1 LAVKNKLVLYYRR
14 LGAYRF
20 KSRIGVCIVSRR
32 KIIIGAI
39 LLVVLTF
46 TATAGGF
53 LYLLNG
59 NSADVLSQLKFF
71 RALQIVT
78 SRYVEPVPMETL
90 MAGAV
95 KGMVNSLGDPHSIYM
110 DAKMY
115 KEFMIETEGSF
126 GGVGIVLGVKDKTL
140 TVVSPIEGTP
150 SEKAG
155 IKSGDQIAKI
165 DGADSKDMALDEAVS
180 KIRGPEGSTVT
191 LGIRRGSEPLKDY
204 VLTRSS
210 IQIKTVSGKMLPDQ
224 IGYIRISMFNENT
237 GSDFAR
243 KYQELEKEGMK
254 AVVLDLRDNPGG
266 LLQESVKVSN
276 LFVPK
281 GPVVSVVTR
290 DGQREVHS
298 STLEALK
305 YPVAVLVNGG
315 SASASEIVSGAIQDT
330 GAGTLVGTK
339 TYGKG
344 SVQTVLR
351 LDGGAIKLTIAKYLT
366 PNDRSINGIGLEPD
380 ILVEMPKDA
389 VKDVQL
395 DKAIEVV
402 KGKM

>member
-1 LAVKNKLVLYYRR
+1 MKLIGIILTKIW
-14 LGAYRF
+14 ACSPQ
-20 KSRIGVCIVSRR
+20 SRIGVCILSRR
-32 KIIIGAI
+32 KIIVGAI
-39 LLVVLTF
+39 LLVVFTF

-59 NSADVLSQLKFF
+59 NSTDVISSLKFF

-78 SRYVEPVPMETL
+78 SRYVEPVAMDTL

-126 GGVGIVLGVKDKTL
+126 GGVGIVIGAKDKLL

-150 SEKAG
+150 GEKAG

-165 DGADSKDMALDEAVS
+165 DGVDTKDMALDEAVS
-180 KIRGPEGSTVT
+180 KIRGAEGSTVT
-191 LGIRRGSEPLKDY
+191 LSIRRGSEPIKDY
-204 VLTRSS
+204 MLTRSS

-237 GSDFAR
+237 GSDLAK

-254 AVVLDLRDNPGG
+254 SVVLDLRDNPGG

-290 DGQREVHS
+290 DGQREVHL
-298 STLEALK
+298 STLEAIK

-315 SASASEIVSGAIQDT
+315 SASASEIVAGAIQDT
-330 GAGTLVGTK
+330 GSGTLVGTK

-366 PNDRSINGIGLEPD
+366 PNDRSINGIGIEPD
-380 ILVEMPKDA
+380 INVEMGKDPI
-389 VKDVQL
+389 KDIQL
-395 DKAIEVV
+395 DKAIQVV
-402 KGKM
+402 KEKM

>member
-1 LAVKNKLVLYYRR
+1 MCVL
-14 LGAYRF
+14 
-20 KSRIGVCIVSRR
+20 SRR
-32 KIIIGAI
+32 KIIFGAI
-39 LLVVLTF
+39 FLVVLTF
-46 TATAGGF
+46 ATTAGGF
-53 LYLLNG
+53 IYLING
-59 NSADVLSQLKFF
+59 NSKDIVSTLKFF
-71 RALQIVT
+71 RAVQIIT
-78 SRYVEPVPMETL
+78 SRYVEQVPMETL

-95 KGMVNSLGDPHSIYM
+95 KGMVNSLGDPHSVYM

-115 KEFMIETEGSF
+115 KDFMIETEGAF
-126 GGVGIVLGVKDKTL
+126 GGVGIVIGVKDKML

-150 SEKAG
+150 GEKAG

-165 DGADSKDMALDEAVS
+165 DGKDSKDMALDEAVG

-191 LGIRRGSEPLKDY
+191 LSIRRGNEPLKDY
-204 VLTRSS
+204 TLVRSN
-210 IQIKTVSGKMLPDQ
+210 IQIKTVSGKMLSDGM
-224 IGYIRISMFNENT
+224 GYIRISMFNENT
-237 GSDFAR
+237 GNDLVH

-254 AVVLDLRDNPGG
+254 SVILDLRDNPGG
-266 LLQESVKVSN
+266 LLQESVKVAN

-298 STLEALK
+298 STLDKVK

-330 GAGTLVGTK
+330 RAGTLIGTK

-344 SVQTVLR
+344 SVQTIMR

-366 PNDRSINGIGLEPD
+366 PNDRSINGVGLEPD
-380 ILVEMPKDA
+380 IIVEMEREA
-389 VKDVQL
+389 QKDVQL
-395 DKAIEVV
+395 DKAIQVLNE
-402 KGKM
+402 KINK

>member
-1 LAVKNKLVLYYRR
+1 M
-14 LGAYRF
+14 
-20 KSRIGVCIVSRR
+20 
-32 KIIIGAI
+32 
-39 LLVVLTF
+39 TF

-59 NSADVLSQLKFF
+59 NSTDMMSTLKFF
-71 RALQIVT
+71 RAVQIVT

-95 KGMVNSLGDPHSIYM
+95 KGMVASLGDPHSIYM

-126 GGVGIVLGVKDKTL
+126 GGVGIVLGVKDKML

-155 IKSGDQIAKI
+155 IKSGDQIVQI
-165 DGADSKDMALDEAVS
+165 DGKDSKDMALDEAVS

-204 VLTRSS
+204 MLTRSS

-237 GSDFAR
+237 GSDFTA
-243 KYQELEKEGMK
+243 KYQELEKAGMK
-254 AVVLDLRDNPGG
+254 SVILDLRDNPGG

-290 DGQREVHS
+290 DGQREVHL
-298 STLEALK
+298 STLEAVK

-330 GAGTLVGTK
+330 GSGTLIGTK

-366 PNDRSINGIGLEPD
+366 PNDRAINGIGLEPD
-380 ILVEMPKDA
+380 IKVEMEKDA

-402 KGKM
+402 TEKMK

>member
-1 LAVKNKLVLYYRR
+1 M
-14 LGAYRF
+14 
-20 KSRIGVCIVSRR
+20 CILSRR
-32 KIIIGAI
+32 KIIVGAI
-39 LLVVLTF
+39 LLVLFTF

-59 NSADVLSQLKFF
+59 NSTDVLSALKFF
-71 RALQIVT
+71 RAVQIVT
-78 SRYVEPVPMETL
+78 TRYVEPMPMETL

-126 GGVGIVLGVKDKTL
+126 GGVGIVLGVKDKIL

-165 DGADSKDMALDEAVS
+165 DGKDSKDMALDEAVS
-180 KIRGPEGSTVT
+180 KIRGPEGSNVI
-191 LGIRRGSEPLKDY
+191 LSIRRGSEPLKDY
-204 VLTRSS
+204 TLTRSS

-237 GSDFAR
+237 GSDFIR

-298 STLEALK
+298 STLPAIK
-305 YPVAVLVNGG
+305 YPAAVLVNGG
-315 SASASEIVSGAIQDT
+315 SASASEIVSGAVQDT
-330 GAGTLVGTK
+330 GSGTLVGTK

-366 PNDRSINGIGLEPD
+366 PNDRSINGIGIEPD
-380 ILVEMPKDA
+380 IKVEMEKDA
-389 VKDVQL
+389 AKDLQL
-395 DKAIEVV
+395 DKAIQVV
-402 KGKM
+402 KEKMIK